1 MTQTFSD
8 ARFGRRC
15 RAASYVRPRRSNP
28 PMGRTYAP
36 SREWRLIYDRGLVVL
51 SAGADRLYALEDVT
65 EAAAAELISC
75 WEHEEFDDGQLS
87 VDGRNLLDRLA
98 ECRVLEARPTGPV
111 GRIAV
116 RWAGTREVALE
127 NRLADLFEENDRLVL
142 LRDNADLVLV
152 IRTTARLVD
161 LYPGGERDAAPH
173 LLLDLAYNHTVSV
186 GPLVLAGET
195 ACLACLAGRINHFW
209 GDPQPP
215 VRPAI
220 LRAAPLAAALAVHE
234 LEGIVYG
241 DYSLA
246 GATFAYDL
254 ESRRTVAGAVYR
266 LPWCPVCG
274 DGGESAGIAELPW
287 ASAA

>member
-1 MTQTFSD
+1 
-8 ARFGRRC
+8 
-15 RAASYVRPRRSNP
+15 
-28 PMGRTYAP
+28 MGRQYAP
-36 SREWRLIYDRGLVVL
+36 PREWRLIYDRGLLVL

-75 WEHEEFDDGQLS
+75 WEHEELDDGRLS
-87 VDGRNLLDRLA
+87 VDARELLGRLV
-98 ECRVLEARPTGPV
+98 ECHLLEASPIGPV

-116 RWAGTREVALE
+116 RWAGEREVALE
-127 NRLADLFEENDRLVL
+127 NRLTDLLAGNDRLVL
-142 LRDNADLVLV
+142 VPDTADLVLV

-161 LYPGGERDAAPH
+161 LYPGGEREAAPH
-173 LLLDLAYNHTVSV
+173 LLLDLAYNHTLSL

-215 VRPAI
+215 RRPAV

-234 LEGIVYG
+234 LERIVDG

-246 GATFAYDL
+246 GATSAYDL
-254 ESRRTVAGAVYR
+254 ESRRTLAGAVYR

-274 DGGESAGIAELPW
+274 DGGGSAGIAELPW
-287 ASAA
+287 ANAA

>member
-1 MTQTFSD
+1 MSRQ
-8 ARFGRRC
+8 
-15 RAASYVRPRRSNP
+15 
-28 PMGRTYAP
+28 YAP
-36 SREWRLIYDRGLVVL
+36 SREWRLIYDRSLLIL

-75 WEHEEFDDGQLS
+75 WERAEFDDAHLS
-87 VDGRNLLDRLA
+87 VDARRLLDRLV
-98 ECRVLEARPTGPV
+98 ECRLLEAPPIGTV

-116 RWAGTREVALE
+116 RWAGEREIALE
-127 NRLADLFEENDRLVL
+127 DRLTELFGRNDQLALVH
-142 LRDNADLVLV
+142 DNADLVLV

-161 LYPGGERDAAPH
+161 LYSGGEQDSTPH
-173 LLLDLAYNHTVSV
+173 LLLDLAYNHTISL

-215 VRPAI
+215 LQPAV
-220 LRAAPLAAALAVHE
+220 LRAAPLVAALAVHE
-234 LEGIVYG
+234 LERIVEG
-241 DYSLA
+241 DFSLA

>member
-1 MTQTFSD
+1 
-8 ARFGRRC
+8 
-15 RAASYVRPRRSNP
+15 
-28 PMGRTYAP
+28 MGRLYAP
-36 SREWRLIYDRGLVVL
+36 SREWRLIYDSGGLLVL

-75 WEHEEFDDGQLS
+75 WEHEEFNDGQLS
-87 VDGRNLLDRLA
+87 VDGRELLARLV
-98 ECRVLEARPTGPV
+98 ECRLLEARTSGPV
-111 GRIAV
+111 GRIVV
-116 RWAGTREVALE
+116 RWAGEREAALE
-127 NRLADLFEENDRLVL
+127 HRLTELLAGSDRLL
-142 LRDNADLVLV
+142 LVRDAAELVLV

-161 LYPGGERDAAPH
+161 LYPGGQREAAPH
-173 LLLDLAYNHTVSV
+173 LLLDLAYDHTISL

-195 ACLACLAGRINHFW
+195 ACLGCLAGRINHFW

-215 VRPAI
+215 PRPAI
-220 LRAAPLAAALAVHE
+220 LRAAPIAAALAVHE
-234 LEGIVYG
+234 LERIVDG
-241 DYSLA
+241 DYTIA

-274 DGGESAGIAELPW
+274 DGGESTGIAALPW